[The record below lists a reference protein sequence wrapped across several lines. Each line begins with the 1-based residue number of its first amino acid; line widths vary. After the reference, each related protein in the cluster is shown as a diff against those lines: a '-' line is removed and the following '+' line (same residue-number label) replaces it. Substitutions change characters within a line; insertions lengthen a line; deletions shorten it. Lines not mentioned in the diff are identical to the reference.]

1 MLAFPRSFFWL
12 LLKKLLCSSSCSYGG
27 SKLPSS
33 MKCALYPILQKL
45 GRGRELLYWQG
56 DFWIMATRSSAEGI
70 SLSSFVICAQLQFAT
85 RAQLRFGFSNITHCI
100 SLKKRYRPYEVMFLS
115 LFYIGVGWLLP
126 IWAFLEGK
134 LTLGV
139 SCKKGKEELLRFL
152 QLARDAFLAQNFDR
166 FIDS

>member
-33 MKCALYPILQKL
+33 MKSALYPILQKL

-85 RAQLRFGFSNITHCI
+85 MAQLRFCFPNITHCI
-100 SLKKRYRPYEVMFLS
+100 SLKEKGLQRWCYIKKSFLGSAWKMIIFEPFLRRNWHCALHVRRGKRSF
-115 LFYIGVGWLLP
+115 
-126 IWAFLEGK
+126 
-134 LTLGV
+134 
-139 SCKKGKEELLRFL
+139 
-152 QLARDAFLAQNFDR
+152 FDS
-166 FIDS
+166 FNWPEMHF